1 MSTAHRLATRED
13 LFARHDD
20 ARVEVIGGAVV
31 EKAAPS
37 YEHSDAQAGA
47 TSFLRSRFHRGGG
60 GGGSA
65 PGGWWIVTECEIEL
79 APHEIYRPDLVG
91 WRRDRVPQR
100 PEGRCIA
107 TRPDWVCEILSASN
121 ARTDLVD
128 KLRVYQRA
136 QVPHY
141 WIVDP
146 AERVLAVYRN
156 TGKTFE
162 VVLTATRGETVN
174 AEPFEQVPFPVGIL
188 FGDDA

>member
-1 MSTAHRLATRED
+1 MSTAQKLATRED
-13 LFARHDD
+13 LFARDD
-20 ARVEVIGGAVV
+20 ERLEVIGGTVA

-60 GGGSA
+60 GGDS
-65 PGGWWIVTECEIEL
+65 PGGWWIVTECEIALE
-79 APHEIYRPDLVG
+79 AHEIYRPDLVG
-91 WRRDRVPQR
+91 WRRDRVRQR
-100 PEGRCIA
+100 PEGRCI
-107 TRPDWVCEILSASN
+107 TIRPDWVCEILSASN

-146 AERVLAVYRN
+146 AERVLSVYRN
-156 TGKTFE
+156 TGPTFE
-162 VVLTATRGETVN
+162 VVLTATRGETVH